1 MNATPDNTLRSSWWR
16 PASLFEALAGT
27 VWLGFALAASIT
39 LLWYSA
45 FPAGVAAVGR
55 ALVTEACF
63 AAMLWALMQ
72 CVAVLQTGRWRVRR
86 RGARARRVPPML
98 ALPSREA
105 APHPAW
111 RLFSS
116 APRAMPQHEE
126 MIDALRMIF
135 SRPYEELYA
144 EAANPASGSSV
155 EDLHAMAA
163 EYIMRLKAATAERI
177 VGRTPAPIV
186 MPTRLPRT
194 GEYFDFVKRRP
205 RFLGK

>member
-1 MNATPDNTLRSSWWR
+1 MIATPDNTLRSSWWR

-55 ALVTEACF
+55 ALGTEACF
-63 AAMLWALMQ
+63 AAMLWALMR
-72 CVAVLQTGRWRVRR
+72 CVAVLQIGQWRVRR
-86 RGARARRVPPML
+86 RGARGRREARVL
-98 ALPSREA
+98 ALPSRAA

-111 RLFSS
+111 KLFSS

-126 MIDALRMIF
+126 MIDALQMIF
-135 SRPYEELYA
+135 SRSYDELYA

-163 EYIMRLKAATAERI
+163 EYIMRLKVATADRI
-177 VGRTPAPIV
+177 AGRTPAAIV
-186 MPTRLPRT
+186 MPTRLPHA

-205 RFLGK
+205 RFLDN